1 MGQDY
6 SVPFQQHQ
14 PGVVNEQTLKH
25 LADSTAT
32 SSNPV
37 ADFRGYEPFV
47 DEDVIA
53 LFLSVTPRRVL
64 EMVRD
69 GEIPAHPIGR
79 RSRNTWRFRVSEVS
93 AAISAKENTT
103 GGTLRAAV
111 PGATRRKQ

>member
-6 SVPFQQHQ
+6 SVPFQPRQS
-14 PGVVNEQTLKH
+14 GVVNEQTLEH
-25 LADSTAT
+25 LTEAT
-32 SSNPV
+32 SIPSTPV

-103 GGTLRAAV
+103 GATLKLAV